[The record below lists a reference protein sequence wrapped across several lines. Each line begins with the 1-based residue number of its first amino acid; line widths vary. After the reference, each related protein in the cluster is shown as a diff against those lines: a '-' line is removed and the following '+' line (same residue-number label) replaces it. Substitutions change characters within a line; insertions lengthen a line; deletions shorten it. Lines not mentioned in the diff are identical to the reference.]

1 MRVRSRIIAGLLLP
15 ILTVPACAD
24 TTTNQ
29 GVPANSDSS
38 LSNPAPSVQVE
49 VPVPSPG
56 DVVAAF
62 GVVWVQ
68 SGKDLW
74 KVSTDGEVLD
84 TFPDVSDGS
93 KLAYMGVG
101 GGGYRT
107 LAAGFDSLWSL
118 TRGTVLRLD
127 PADGHVVASIPVPD
141 DGLGSIAAGE
151 GAVWVAC
158 CDSGSALLLRIDPA
172 TNEVSDR
179 LGTGQSIASLAVGAG
194 SVWVLGIGEVPYLD
208 RIDPTTVTRADSVA
222 TTARGAVAADA
233 STIWV
238 MDHGTDLDR
247 IDAAS
252 GSIEHTY
259 EVPGPMMGIVA
270 FGDDV
275 FVNAGDLLRMSGS
288 PNHVETVV
296 TIASPSIANAGIAV
310 DRSGVHPVVWL
321 TEPDAETLV
330 AVHL

>member
-1 MRVRSRIIAGLLLP
+1 
-15 ILTVPACAD
+15 
-24 TTTNQ
+24 
-29 GVPANSDSS
+29 
-38 LSNPAPSVQVE
+38 VQVE

-56 DVVAAF
+56 DVVVAF

-74 KVSTDGEVLD
+74 KISTDGQVLD
-84 TFPDVSDGS
+84 TFRDVSDGS

-118 TRGTVLRLD
+118 TKGTVLRLD

-158 CDSGSALLLRIDPA
+158 CDSGPALLLRIDPA
-172 TNEVSDR
+172 TNEVTRHDT
-179 LGTGQSIASLAVGAG
+179 GTSIASLAVGG
-194 SVWVLGIGEVPYLD
+194 GYVWVLGISEAPHGEKV
-208 RIDPTTVTRADSVA
+208 DPSSLESVG
-222 TTARGAVAADA
+222 TFYSNARGALAAG
-233 STIWV
+233 SNVLWV
-238 MDHGTDLDR
+238 MDHGSGLDR

-259 EVPGPMMGIVA
+259 DVPGPMMGIVA
-270 FGDDV
+270 FGDDA
-275 FVNAGDLLRMSGS
+275 FVNAGDLLRVSGS

-296 TIASPSIANAGIAV
+296 TIAAPSLANAGIAV
-310 DRSGVHPVVWL
+310 DGAGDHPVVWL
-321 TEPDAETLV
+321 SEPDAETLV
-330 AVHL
+330 AVQL